1 MMFSKSVD
9 KSETK
14 NVDLGFCGPNT
25 YWFPN
30 ITSKSTKT
38 HICQDFQCQHVE
50 NHYFGHTYGR
60 RCLLDFSGG
69 GFLVHICT
77 IKNINLFV
85 HSSPDIFFLAIF
97 HVGDPPTYYT
107 RAHITVCVKKASRK
121 SCFDHNYRSRCI
133 RDFSCGGFLVTMI
146 PINT

>member
-9 KSETK
+9 KSEKK
-14 NVDLGFCGPNT
+14 NFDLGFCGPNT

-85 HSSPDIFFLAIF
+85 HSSPGIFFF
-97 HVGDPPTYYT
+97 GDFPFWRPTNLLYACTYYS
-107 RAHITVCVKKASRK
+107 VCQKKQAENRVL
-121 SCFDHNYRSRCI
+121 I
-133 RDFSCGGFLVTMI
+133 I
-146 PINT
+146 II